1 MSEIIER
8 ELGWDDEISR
18 ESDFTII
25 PEGDYDF
32 TVTGFERGRYDG
44 SDKLP
49 PCNMAIVT
57 LAVTLPDG
65 SNANL
70 RHRLFLHTRCEGLLS
85 AFFTGIGLKR
95 RGEPLRMNWNAVPGA
110 HGRCKITVRSW
121 KGKNG
126 EDMQSNDIKKFY
138 DPFEN
143 SSAPAQNAPQT
154 APQSAPQAQPQYQPA
169 PQQYAQPTQY
179 QQAPQTAPANQPT
192 GVFTPGKW

>member
-49 PCNMAIVT
+49 PCNMAIVS
-57 LAVTLPDG
+57 LAVALPDG
-65 SNANL
+65 STATL
-70 RHRLFLHTRCEGLLS
+70 KHRLFLHTRCEGLLS

-95 RGEPLRMNWNAVPGA
+95 KGEPLRMNWNAVPGA
-110 HGRCKITVRSW
+110 RGRCKITVRSW

-138 DPFEN
+138 DPIEN
-143 SSAPAQNAPQT
+143 QSAP
-154 APQSAPQAQPQYQPA
+154 APQAQPQYQPA

-179 QQAPQTAPANQPT
+179 QQPASGQPT

>member
-57 LAVTLPDG
+57 LAVTLSDG
-65 SNANL
+65 TPATL
-70 RHRLFLHTRCEGLLS
+70 KHRLFLHTRCEGLLS

-143 SSAPAQNAPQT
+143 SSAPATSANGYAPAG
-154 APQSAPQAQPQYQPA
+154 APSANGYA
-169 PQQYAQPTQY
+169 PNGQQYA
-179 QQAPQTAPANQPT
+179 PQNNQPT

>member
-32 TVTGFERGRYDG
+32 TVTGFERGRHDG
-44 SDKLP
+44 SEKLP
-49 PCNMAIVT
+49 PCNMAIVS
-57 LAVTLPDG
+57 LAVALPDG
-65 SNANL
+65 STMTL
-70 RHRLFLHTRCEGLLS
+70 KHRLFLHSRCEGLLS

-95 RGEPLRMNWNAVPGA
+95 KGEPLRMNWNAVPGA

-138 DPFEN
+138 D
-143 SSAPAQNAPQT
+143 T
-154 APQSAPQAQPQYQPA
+154 YDSAPQAQQQYQQPA
-169 PQQYAQPTQY
+169 PQQYAQPV
-179 QQAPQTAPANQPT
+179 QQAPQNAPANQQLASGQQPASGQPT

>member
-44 SDKLP
+44 SEKLP

-65 SNANL
+65 SAATL

-95 RGEPLRMNWNAVPGA
+95 KGEPLRMNWNAVPGA

-143 SSAPAQNAPQT
+143 SSA
-154 APQSAPQAQPQYQPA
+154 SAPQAQPQYQPA

-179 QQAPQTAPANQPT
+179 QQAPQNAPANQPT

>member
-49 PCNMAIVT
+49 PCNMAIVS
-57 LAVTLPDG
+57 LAVALPDG
-65 SNANL
+65 STATL
-70 RHRLFLHTRCEGLLS
+70 KHRLFLHTRCEGLLS

-95 RGEPLRMNWNAVPGA
+95 KGEPLRMNWNAVPGA
-110 HGRCKITVRSW
+110 RGRCKITVRSW

-143 SSAPAQNAPQT
+143 PSAPAT
-154 APQSAPQAQPQYQPA
+154 QAQPQYQPA

-179 QQAPQTAPANQPT
+179 QQPASGQPT

>member
-32 TVTGFERGRYDG
+32 TVTGFERGRHDG
-44 SDKLP
+44 SEKLP
-49 PCNMAIVT
+49 PCNMAIVS
-57 LAVTLPDG
+57 LAVALPDG
-65 SNANL
+65 STTTL
-70 RHRLFLHTRCEGLLS
+70 KHRLFLHSRCEGLLS

-95 RGEPLRMNWNAVPGA
+95 KGEPLRMNWNAVPGA

-138 DPFEN
+138 D
-143 SSAPAQNAPQT
+143 T
-154 APQSAPQAQPQYQPA
+154 YDSAPQAQQQYQQPT
-169 PQQYAQPTQY
+169 PQQYAQPV
-179 QQAPQTAPANQPT
+179 QQAPQNAPANQQPASGQQPATGQPT